1 MDNRIGEMQV
11 FLRVVEE
18 RSFSEAAR
26 RMRMT
31 PSTVSKL
38 ISRMEARLGARLLDR
53 STRQVLPTVEGQ
65 RYYDRSRVLL
75 AELEEMERDLAQDA
89 ASLSGSVRITTSV
102 GFGIFAIEPLLPA
115 FLQAY
120 PKVAVD
126 LSLSDEIV
134 DLYGERTDIAFRVGQ
149 LSDSSLTATR
159 LGTARRMIIA
169 SPAYLQRRGTPRRV
183 EDLAGHTCLG
193 FNFRHHV
200 PVWPLRQGEQI
211 IEHRIESALLANNG
225 ETVRRMALAGVGL
238 ARMGEFHIR
247 DDLRSGALVEVLS
260 DATAGDSED
269 VHALFLGT
277 ERMPQRVRAF
287 LDFLSPKLRAFLQ
300 MGHGDPKAAGP

>member
-18 RSFSEAAR
+18 QSLSEAAR

-38 ISRMEARLGARLLDR
+38 ISRMEARLGLRLLER
-53 STRQVLPTVEGQ
+53 STRRVLPTAEGQ
-65 RYYDRSRVLL
+65 RYYDRSRALL
-75 AELEEMERDLAQDA
+75 GELEAMERDLAEDA
-89 ASLSGSVRITTSV
+89 ARISGTVRITASV
-102 GFGIFAIEPLLPA
+102 GFGLFAIEPLLPA
-115 FLQAY
+115 FADAY
-120 PKVAVD
+120 PKVVVD

-134 DLYGERTDIAFRVGQ
+134 DLYGERTHIAFRVGR
-149 LSDSSLTATR
+149 LADSSLTATSLGVTRR
-159 LGTARRMIIA
+159 LIAA
-169 SPAYLQRRGTPRRV
+169 SPAYLERRGTPLRV
-183 EDLAGHTCLG
+183 ADLVSHACLG

-200 PVWPLRQGEQI
+200 PIWPLREGGQL
-211 IEHRIESALLANNG
+211 IEHRLEPAYLANNG
-225 ETVRRMALAGVGL
+225 ETVRRMALAGLGL

-247 DDLRSGALVEVLS
+247 EDLRSGALVEVLPE
-260 DATAGDSED
+260 ATAGDSEE

-287 LDFLSPKLRAFLQ
+287 LDFMTPRLRAVFQ
-300 MGHGDPKAAGP
+300 G